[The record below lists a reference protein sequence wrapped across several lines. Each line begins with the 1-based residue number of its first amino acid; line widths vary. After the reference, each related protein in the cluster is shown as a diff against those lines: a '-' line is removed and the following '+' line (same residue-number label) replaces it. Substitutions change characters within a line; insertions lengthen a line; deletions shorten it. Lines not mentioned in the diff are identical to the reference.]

1 MSQEPSLAPQFAN
14 AGVSPARILVV
25 DDDQTT
31 CSFCARALS
40 QAGYA
45 IFSATEVV
53 GALEILRGPQPIDL
67 LLADIQMPGLSGLE
81 LAQIARA
88 GDPAIAIIIM
98 TGHAT
103 LDAIHQTAR
112 GGVAD
117 FLTKPFELDELRAAV
132 DQALHKR
139 QLLQERV
146 RLQALEKILLSSEA
160 INAILD
166 LDQLCQVIIASACE
180 HVACDA
186 AFLLIADSHA
196 PRVIAMP
203 SAASVLPAGHAV
215 AHAALGSSGP
225 QAHTAGEPLCMV
237 GEHTISTGVTVPLR
251 AQGQSLAALLLCGEQ
266 SALLAP
272 SSQDTLALLANQAGT
287 ALRNAQ
293 LYGQVQQAFLGLQE
307 LDRLKSEFLAIASH
321 ELRSPLSIVLGYTK
335 MVRDRGDGEQREF
348 AQRALDSAEQIK
360 AIVDTMVR
368 LRHSDLKQATLS
380 LESWPL
386 AELIRQSA
394 ERLTPAAEQRHQQ
407 IELVFQD
414 PALIFPADREK
425 VLLVLGNLIDN
436 AIKFSPEGAII
447 RVGLVRW
454 RHEQIIA
461 AVGAAVPN
469 QTIRGLGKLAAT
481 DWAVI
486 RVADPG
492 QGVSREQQQ
501 QIFERFY
508 QVAGSLTR
516 SQGGV
521 GLGLALVADLAMLQ
535 GGLVWIESA
544 VGSGSVFSFAL
555 PFSPS
560 VAPVHDAGE

>member
-1 MSQEPSLAPQFAN
+1 MSLEPPLASHLAN
-14 AGVSPARILVV
+14 VGVCPARILVV

-45 IFSATEVV
+45 VTAVTEVA
-53 GALEILRGPQPIDL
+53 GALEALRGPQPIDL
-67 LLADIQMPGLSGLE
+67 LLADIRMPGLSGLE
-81 LAQIARA
+81 LAQIAREA
-88 GDPAIAIIIM
+88 DPAIAIIIM

-103 LDAIHQTAR
+103 LDAVRQTAR
-112 GGVAD
+112 RGVAD
-117 FLTKPFELDELRAAV
+117 FLTKPFELDELCAAV

-139 QLLQERV
+139 QLLQEQV
-146 RLQALEKILLSSEA
+146 RLRALEKILLSSEA
-160 INAILD
+160 INTILD
-166 LDQLCQVIIASACE
+166 LDQLCRVIIERAGD

-186 AFLLIADSHA
+186 AFLLIAGADGQ
-196 PRVIAMP
+196 PLRVIAAP
-203 SAASVLPAGHAV
+203 HGAALLPAGYAV
-215 AHAALGSSGP
+215 ALAALHAAGP
-225 QAHTAGEPLCMV
+225 QAHAAGEPLARAE
-237 GEHTISTGVTVPLR
+237 GHTIPAGVTVPLR
-251 AQGQSLAALLLCGEQ
+251 AQGQAVAALLLCSEQ
-266 SALLAP
+266 PDLLAP
-272 SSQDTLALLANQAGT
+272 SVQDTLTLLANQAGT

-293 LYGQVQQAFLGLQE
+293 LYGELQAAYHALRE

-368 LRHSDLKQATLS
+368 LRHYEMNQATLS
-380 LESWPL
+380 LEPWPL
-386 AELIRQSA
+386 ADLVRQSV
-394 ERLTPAAEQRHQQ
+394 ERLAPTAEQRRQQ

-414 PALIFPADREK
+414 TALTLPADREK

-436 AIKFSPEGAII
+436 AIKFSPEGSTI

-454 RHEQIIA
+454 LHAQILAAAAA
-461 AVGAAVPN
+461 AVSN
-469 QTIRGLGKLAAT
+469 QTIRSLGSLAAT

-492 QGVSREQQQ
+492 PGLSREQQLR
-501 QIFERFY
+501 IFERFY

-521 GLGLALVADLAMLQ
+521 GLGLSLVADLAVLQ
-535 GGLVWIESA
+535 GGIIWVESA
-544 VGSGSVFSFAL
+544 EGRGSIFSFAL
-555 PFSPS
+555 PCSAS
-560 VAPVHDAGE
+560 V